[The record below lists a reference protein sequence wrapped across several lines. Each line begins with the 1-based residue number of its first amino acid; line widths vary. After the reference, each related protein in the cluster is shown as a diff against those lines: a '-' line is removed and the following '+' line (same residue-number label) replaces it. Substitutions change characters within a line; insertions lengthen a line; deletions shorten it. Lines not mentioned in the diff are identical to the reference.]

1 MTQEQ
6 KKNLLCTQHRNLLYI
21 ILHFGSGTMLL
32 PQLRAFCL
40 ALGLYANGQAV
51 NRAVRELREADIL
64 NRQTWIDSNSDL
76 ILCRKYVY
84 CFFTGKARE
93 EVATPRRPNT
103 MAPYILQARKIDWLL
118 SIMEEKHLTTLES
131 VEEYLLVH
139 RCTAFL
145 RLPDLP
151 GYYEQ
156 CAPLLAC
163 AYPDRHREQLTE
175 LRAGREQRS
184 RIARGK
190 LTTSMPAGQTSSVAT
205 IEKTHRRGLYISG
218 IYPKRKMVCFA
229 LFAGRE
235 TTAQKV
241 MDWVIDAHSWVI
253 SLLPDY
259 NTILYVYALD
269 ANHEEALKSA
279 LTAVAPKSEQ
289 TPYYRYR
296 LEGRKF
302 AGRVRLGIIDSHF
315 VTRWCGGVCRTHS
328 DRH

>member
-40 ALGLYANGQAV
+40 TLGLYANGQAV
-51 NRAVRELREADIL
+51 NRAVRELRDADIL

-103 MAPYILQARKIDWLL
+103 MAPYILQARKIGWLL
-118 SIMEEKHLTTLES
+118 SIMEKYHLTTLES
-131 VEEYLLVH
+131 VEKYLLAH
-139 RCTAFL
+139 GCTVFL
-145 RLPDLP
+145 RLPDLLGFYNRYAP
-151 GYYEQ
+151 ILARDCPTQYQEQ
-156 CAPLLAC
+156 AE
-163 AYPDRHREQLTE
+163 R
-175 LRAGREQRS
+175 LRAGMEQRS
-184 RIARGK
+184 RIAHGG
-190 LTTSMPAGQTSSVAT
+190 PANLLPASQTSSVAT

-218 IYPKRKMVCFA
+218 IYPKAKTVRFA

-241 MDWVIDAHSWVI
+241 MDWVIDAHSWI
-253 SLLPDY
+253 TSLLPDY

-302 AGRVRLGIIDSHF
+302 SGRVQLGVIDSHF
-315 VTRWCGGVCRTHS
+315 VTNWCGGVCRIS